1 MFKICQITL
10 LFAKALSLSFRR
22 KKKNSPLIYH
32 PPQIFCCPP
41 TGDAQHCW
49 SPRAPSTW
57 ALQGTTEH
65 PSVYMDSLLSP
76 QQQLHALCLSLCQC
90 LFSVIKRHPE
100 YSLNPLLQNLSFRS
114 RVGILRPMDQIQPC
128 GLVFPNKMSL
138 ECSHTHLFIFCLTSL
153 YALQLSSR
161 DRECMTCKA

>member
-22 KKKNSPLIYH
+22 KKKILHLSTTH
-32 PPQIFCCPP
+32 PKFSV
-41 TGDAQHCW
+41 AHL
-49 SPRAPSTW
+49 REMPSTAEVQELPTVT